1 MASQLA
7 LHHVAGVD
15 AQRHPAVNT
24 VGDSGGVFGRDT
36 AAALEDT
43 NEQAAMEEELLA
55 CLGLAAATAFIVV
68 GQSHRLYGLEVDR

>member
-15 AQRHPAVNT
+15 AQRHPAVHT

-36 AAALEDT
+36 AAALENT
-43 NEQAAMEEELLA
+43 NEQATMEKELLA
-55 CLGLAAATAFIVV
+55 CLSLAAAAAFIVV
-68 GQSHRLYGLEVDR
+68 GQSYRLYGLEVHW